1 MASKYK
7 IKKVAVIG
15 AGVMGREIAGVI
27 AYAGIPVYLLDIVPP
42 NLTDEEKNDPKAR
55 NRFALNAIDG
65 ILKEKKI
72 PPKYSK
78 DDIAFITPGNME
90 DDIEKL
96 GEVDWIVEVVPED
109 PKIKAATFENIEKH
123 IKEHTIVTSNTS
135 GIPISVMTEGRS
147 DTFKKNF
154 MVTHFFNPVRYM
166 KLLEVVVGPETDPEL
181 TAYMKEFGTNVLGK
195 GLVFGKDTPNFVA
208 NRIGVYGMMATI
220 WAMIDEG
227 MRVDE
232 VDAIVGKPMGRPA
245 SAAFGTADLVGIDTL
260 VHVVDNIYEGVPNDP
275 QRDVF
280 KVPDFIKKMIENGW
294 LGNKSKQGFY
304 KKEKDENGKKV
315 KLVLDYNTLEYVPK
329 EKFKYDSIAA
339 AKSQEGSGKKLKALV
354 NGEDKAGKF
363 AWRVTRDTLIYS
375 ASMLYEIAD
384 DIVNIDNAMKWGF
397 NWDLGPF
404 EAWDA
409 IGVKESIERM
419 EAEGIEVPK
428 IIKRVVNN
436 GYGNFY
442 IEANGN
448 KYYYDFKALKYK
460 PVEVP
465 SNVIILK
472 TLKDQNKVIDEN
484 GSASLIDLGDG
495 VGLVEFHTK
504 MNAIDDGIVDM
515 LNKGVD
521 YLEEDKLEGLV
532 IGSQGRNFSA
542 GANIMLI
549 LMAAQQKAWDQIEA
563 VVKAFQDVN
572 MRMKYAPKPIVAAP
586 YDLTLGGGCEITMH
600 SHRVQA
606 DTQTYIGLVEV
617 GVGLLPGGGG
627 NKETYL
633 RAYGDIVIPDDP
645 MKVSQHALQAAGHAL
660 GLVAMAQIAM
670 GAKDAIKKGILK
682 PTDNVTL
689 NRDNQI
695 FDAKKTVL
703 AMNMEGFKQKQPLT
717 AIPVAGREGIS
728 SLTLFIQGM
737 KYGGY
742 LSDHDL
748 LVTRKIINVLSGG
761 DVLPGTKVSE
771 QYLLDLEREAFVSLC
786 GEPKS
791 QERIQYM
798 LMNNKPLRN

>member
-15 AGVMGREIAGVI
+15 AGVMGREIAGII
-27 AYAGIPVYLLDIVPP
+27 AYAGLPVYLLDIVPP
-42 NLTDEEKNDPKAR
+42 NLTDEEKQDPKAR
-55 NRFALNAIDG
+55 NRFALGAIDA
-65 ILKEKKI
+65 ILKEKRI

-78 DDIAFITPGNME
+78 NDVAFITPGNME
-90 DDIEKL
+90 DDLDKL

-109 PKIKAATFENIEKH
+109 PKIKSATFEKIESQL
-123 IKEHTIVTSNTS
+123 KENTIITSNTS

-166 KLLEVVVGPETDPEL
+166 KLLEIVVGPETDPEL
-181 TAYMKEFGTNVLGK
+181 IEYMKNFGANDLGK

-208 NRIGVYGMMATI
+208 NRIGVYGMLATI
-220 WAMIDEG
+220 WAMVDEG
-227 MRVDE
+227 LRVDE

-245 SAAFGTADLVGIDTL
+245 SAAFGTADLVGLDTL
-260 VHVVDNIYEGVPNDP
+260 VHVVENIYDGVPNDE

-315 KLVLDYNTLEYVPK
+315 KMVLDYNTMEYIPK
-329 EKFKYDSIAA
+329 EKFKFDSVKATKGFDDA
-339 AKSQEGSGKKLKALV
+339 GKKLKALIS
-354 NGEDKAGKF
+354 GDDKAAKF
-363 AWRVTRDTLIYS
+363 AWRVTRDSLIY
-375 ASMLYEIAD
+375 AANRLYDIAD

-397 NWDLGPF
+397 NWEGGPF

-409 IGVKESIERM
+409 IGVKESVERM
-419 EAEGIEVPK
+419 EAEGFEVPK
-428 IIKRVVNN
+428 IIKRVINN

-448 KYYYDFKALKYK
+448 KYYYDFKALKYR
-460 PVEVP
+460 PVEVAP
-465 SNVIILK
+465 NVLILK
-472 TLKDQNKVIDEN
+472 TLKDQDKTIAEN

-504 MNAIDDGIVDM
+504 MNAIDDGIVEM
-515 LNKGVD
+515 LNKAVD
-521 YLEEDKLEGLV
+521 YLEEDKLDGLV
-532 IGSQGRNFSA
+532 LGSQDRNFSA

-549 LMAAQQKAWDQIEA
+549 LMAAQQKQWDQIEM
-563 VVKAFQDVN
+563 VVKAFQDIN

-586 YDLTLGGGCEITMH
+586 YDLTLGGGCELTMH
-600 SHRVQA
+600 AHKVQA

-627 NKETYL
+627 NKEAYL

-645 MKVSQHALQAAGHAL
+645 MKLSQHALQAAGHAL
-660 GLVAMAQIAM
+660 GLVAMADIAM

-689 NRDNQI
+689 NRDNLI
-695 FDAKKTVL
+695 YDAKQAVL
-703 AMNMEGFKQKQPLT
+703 AMNMLGFKQKQPLT
-717 AIPVAGREGIS
+717 SIPVAGREGIA

-737 KYGGY
+737 KYGNY

-761 DVLPGTKVSE
+761 DVLPGSKVSE

-786 GEPKS
+786 GEEKS